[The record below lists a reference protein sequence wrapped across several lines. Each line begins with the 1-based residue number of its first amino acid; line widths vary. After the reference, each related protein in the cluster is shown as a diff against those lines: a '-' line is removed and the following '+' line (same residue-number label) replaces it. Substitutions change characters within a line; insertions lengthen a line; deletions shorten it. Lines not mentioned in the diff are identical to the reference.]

1 MLLSNKIRE
10 ILHSTYAC
18 WLDKGYW
25 FTRLVNSKSVS
36 DLEKLYSEL
45 VSEYKDGKYSKLN
58 KYLLC

>member
-1 MLLSNKIRE
+1 MLLSNRIRE
-10 ILHSTYAC
+10 ILHSPYAC

-45 VSEYKDGKYSKLN
+45 VSEYKYVVDKHLFTTI
-58 KYLLC
+58 